1 MEGAASPADGAA
13 PVLPPEPEPARQ
25 AAPQAAPSPA
35 AEPATAPAAEST
47 TGSTTE
53 PAAGQAGDGSLGAI
67 TDGRHFI
74 QAGVFGETA
83 NAARLATTLAAAD
96 LPVTER
102 PVTRGSRTFTRVL
115 VGPFDTIAERDAAL
129 RTVRALGPADAIPAR
144 G

>member
-1 MEGAASPADGAA
+1 
-13 PVLPPEPEPARQ
+13 
-25 AAPQAAPSPA
+25 
-35 AEPATAPAAEST
+35 
-47 TGSTTE
+47 
-53 PAAGQAGDGSLGAI
+53 
-67 TDGRHFI
+67 
-74 QAGVFGETA
+74 VFGETA